1 TGTLSLAELLLGG
14 QITAYILLADVFFVP
29 VLHGS
34 RRLARTTTAIAA
46 MLTALALLLTATLT
60 ASPEN
65 VLLVVMVASLV
76 VLVPLMWG
84 WEVRHHRDARRA
96 AETLAAPNTSWPR
109 PVRPALSSMSVGV
122 SPM

>member
-1 TGTLSLAELLLGG
+1 
-14 QITAYILLADVFFVP
+14 
-29 VLHGS
+29 
-34 RRLARTTTAIAA
+34 

-65 VLLVVMVASLV
+65 ELLVVMVASLV

-96 AETLAAPNTSWPR
+96 AETLAAAEHELASARSTRAGEHERRRIAPDLHDVIASAGRTENGT
-109 PVRPALSSMSVGV
+109 AHA
-122 SPM
+122 